1 MEFFLASGIDLKFII
16 KAYTIQI
23 LKASIIIPFIIF
35 VLGYY
40 LIDFKISFFGIIAFF
55 ISTVIMS
62 YTEVLFFNTI
72 TFSVEKYKLFKNMVF
87 FGNFFLIYISAMCAN
102 EIVEFVS
109 GLNISMYIFIIMSLV
124 AIIFGILTLFSK
136 GQEKII
142 GSYTYIDMLWK
153 GYIFLYIIFACELS
167 KDLLQM
173 EKITR
178 RIEWLIANGT
188 RLQSILINHTVS
200 LWISTLLLL
209 MPLLGITIYKIGSPD
224 VAQILDFFTF
234 TLLSSIIINAVIL
247 VIRDMNKYKG
257 ISLRISV
264 FYFFILIIESMFYSW
279 SNNFILTVIIKYVIS
294 LCVSVFVLRMATKER
309 IVMAYY

>member
-1 MEFFLASGIDLKFII
+1 MDLTII
-16 KAYTIQI
+16 RIHVKKI
-23 LKASIIIPFIIF
+23 L
-35 VLGYY
+35 
-40 LIDFKISFFGIIAFF
+40 
-55 ISTVIMS
+55 T
-62 YTEVLFFNTI
+62 
-72 TFSVEKYKLFKNMVF
+72 
-87 FGNFFLIYISAMCAN
+87 GNFVF
-102 EIVEFVS
+102 
-109 GLNISMYIFIIMSLV
+109 MSLV

-136 GQEKII
+136 GQEIII

-153 GYIFLYIIFACELS
+153 GYIFLYIIFARELS

>member
-1 MEFFLASGIDLKFII
+1 MDLTII
-16 KAYTIQI
+16 RIHVKKI
-23 LKASIIIPFIIF
+23 L
-35 VLGYY
+35 
-40 LIDFKISFFGIIAFF
+40 
-55 ISTVIMS
+55 T
-62 YTEVLFFNTI
+62 
-72 TFSVEKYKLFKNMVF
+72 
-87 FGNFFLIYISAMCAN
+87 GNFVF
-102 EIVEFVS
+102 
-109 GLNISMYIFIIMSLV
+109 MSLV

-279 SNNFILTVIIKYVIS
+279 RNNFILTVIIKYVIS

>member
-1 MEFFLASGIDLKFII
+1 MDLTII
-16 KAYTIQI
+16 RIHVKKI
-23 LKASIIIPFIIF
+23 L
-35 VLGYY
+35 
-40 LIDFKISFFGIIAFF
+40 
-55 ISTVIMS
+55 T
-62 YTEVLFFNTI
+62 
-72 TFSVEKYKLFKNMVF
+72 
-87 FGNFFLIYISAMCAN
+87 GNFVF
-102 EIVEFVS
+102 
-109 GLNISMYIFIIMSLV
+109 MSLV
-124 AIIFGILTLFSK
+124 AIIFGILILFSK

>member
-1 MEFFLASGIDLKFII
+1 MDLTII
-16 KAYTIQI
+16 RIHVKKI
-23 LKASIIIPFIIF
+23 L
-35 VLGYY
+35 
-40 LIDFKISFFGIIAFF
+40 
-55 ISTVIMS
+55 T
-62 YTEVLFFNTI
+62 
-72 TFSVEKYKLFKNMVF
+72 
-87 FGNFFLIYISAMCAN
+87 GNFVF
-102 EIVEFVS
+102 
-109 GLNISMYIFIIMSLV
+109 MSLV

-188 RLQSILINHTVS
+188 RIQSILINHTVS

>member
-1 MEFFLASGIDLKFII
+1 MDLTII
-16 KAYTIQI
+16 RIHVKKI
-23 LKASIIIPFIIF
+23 L
-35 VLGYY
+35 
-40 LIDFKISFFGIIAFF
+40 
-55 ISTVIMS
+55 T
-62 YTEVLFFNTI
+62 
-72 TFSVEKYKLFKNMVF
+72 
-87 FGNFFLIYISAMCAN
+87 GNFVF
-102 EIVEFVS
+102 
-109 GLNISMYIFIIMSLV
+109 MSLV

-178 RIEWLIANGT
+178 GIEWLIANGT

>member
-1 MEFFLASGIDLKFII
+1 MDLTII
-16 KAYTIQI
+16 RIHVKKI
-23 LKASIIIPFIIF
+23 L
-35 VLGYY
+35 
-40 LIDFKISFFGIIAFF
+40 
-55 ISTVIMS
+55 T
-62 YTEVLFFNTI
+62 
-72 TFSVEKYKLFKNMVF
+72 
-87 FGNFFLIYISAMCAN
+87 GNFVF
-102 EIVEFVS
+102 
-109 GLNISMYIFIIMSLV
+109 MSLV

-264 FYFFILIIESMFYSW
+264 FYFFILIIESMFYSL

>member
-1 MEFFLASGIDLKFII
+1 MDLTII
-16 KAYTIQI
+16 RIHVKKI
-23 LKASIIIPFIIF
+23 L
-35 VLGYY
+35 
-40 LIDFKISFFGIIAFF
+40 
-55 ISTVIMS
+55 T
-62 YTEVLFFNTI
+62 
-72 TFSVEKYKLFKNMVF
+72 
-87 FGNFFLIYISAMCAN
+87 GNFVF
-102 EIVEFVS
+102 
-109 GLNISMYIFIIMSLV
+109 MSLV

-247 VIRDMNKYKG
+247 VIRDMNKYRG
-257 ISLRISV
+257 FPLRISV

>member
-1 MEFFLASGIDLKFII
+1 MDLTII
-16 KAYTIQI
+16 RIHVKKI
-23 LKASIIIPFIIF
+23 L
-35 VLGYY
+35 
-40 LIDFKISFFGIIAFF
+40 
-55 ISTVIMS
+55 T
-62 YTEVLFFNTI
+62 
-72 TFSVEKYKLFKNMVF
+72 
-87 FGNFFLIYISAMCAN
+87 GNFVF
-102 EIVEFVS
+102 
-109 GLNISMYIFIIMSLV
+109 MSLV

-247 VIRDMNKYKG
+247 VMRDMNKYKG

>member
-1 MEFFLASGIDLKFII
+1 MDLTII
-16 KAYTIQI
+16 RIHVKKI
-23 LKASIIIPFIIF
+23 L
-35 VLGYY
+35 
-40 LIDFKISFFGIIAFF
+40 
-55 ISTVIMS
+55 T
-62 YTEVLFFNTI
+62 
-72 TFSVEKYKLFKNMVF
+72 
-87 FGNFFLIYISAMCAN
+87 GNFVF
-102 EIVEFVS
+102 
-109 GLNISMYIFIIMSLV
+109 MSLV

-153 GYIFLYIIFACELS
+153 RYIFLYIIFACELS

>member
-1 MEFFLASGIDLKFII
+1 MDLTII
-16 KAYTIQI
+16 RIHVKKI
-23 LKASIIIPFIIF
+23 L
-35 VLGYY
+35 
-40 LIDFKISFFGIIAFF
+40 
-55 ISTVIMS
+55 T
-62 YTEVLFFNTI
+62 
-72 TFSVEKYKLFKNMVF
+72 
-87 FGNFFLIYISAMCAN
+87 GNFVF
-102 EIVEFVS
+102 
-109 GLNISMYIFIIMSLV
+109 MSLV

-153 GYIFLYIIFACELS
+153 GYIFLYIIFAGELS

>member
-1 MEFFLASGIDLKFII
+1 MDLTII
-16 KAYTIQI
+16 RIHVKKI
-23 LKASIIIPFIIF
+23 L
-35 VLGYY
+35 
-40 LIDFKISFFGIIAFF
+40 
-55 ISTVIMS
+55 T
-62 YTEVLFFNTI
+62 
-72 TFSVEKYKLFKNMVF
+72 
-87 FGNFFLIYISAMCAN
+87 GNFVF
-102 EIVEFVS
+102 
-109 GLNISMYIFIIMSLV
+109 MSLV

-188 RLQSILINHTVS
+188 RLKSILINHTVS
-200 LWISTLLLL
+200 LWMSTLLLL
-209 MPLLGITIYKIGSPD
+209 MPLLGITIYKVGLPD
-224 VAQILDFFTF
+224 VVQILDFFTF

-279 SNNFILTVIIKYVIS
+279 SNNSILTVIIKYVIS

>member
-1 MEFFLASGIDLKFII
+1 MDLTII
-16 KAYTIQI
+16 RIHVKKI
-23 LKASIIIPFIIF
+23 L
-35 VLGYY
+35 
-40 LIDFKISFFGIIAFF
+40 
-55 ISTVIMS
+55 T
-62 YTEVLFFNTI
+62 
-72 TFSVEKYKLFKNMVF
+72 
-87 FGNFFLIYISAMCAN
+87 GNFVF
-102 EIVEFVS
+102 
-109 GLNISMYIFIIMSLV
+109 MSLV

-188 RLQSILINHTVS
+188 RLQAILINHTVS

>member
-1 MEFFLASGIDLKFII
+1 MDLTII
-16 KAYTIQI
+16 RIHVK
-23 LKASIIIPFIIF
+23 KII
-35 VLGYY
+35 
-40 LIDFKISFFGIIAFF
+40 
-55 ISTVIMS
+55 T
-62 YTEVLFFNTI
+62 
-72 TFSVEKYKLFKNMVF
+72 
-87 FGNFFLIYISAMCAN
+87 GNFVF
-102 EIVEFVS
+102 
-109 GLNISMYIFIIMSLV
+109 MSLV

>member
-1 MEFFLASGIDLKFII
+1 MDLTII
-16 KAYTIQI
+16 RIHVKKI
-23 LKASIIIPFIIF
+23 L
-35 VLGYY
+35 
-40 LIDFKISFFGIIAFF
+40 
-55 ISTVIMS
+55 T
-62 YTEVLFFNTI
+62 
-72 TFSVEKYKLFKNMVF
+72 
-87 FGNFFLIYISAMCAN
+87 GNFVF
-102 EIVEFVS
+102 
-109 GLNISMYIFIIMSLV
+109 MSLV

-188 RLQSILINHTVS
+188 RLQSILITVS

>member
-1 MEFFLASGIDLKFII
+1 MDLTII
-16 KAYTIQI
+16 RIHVKKI
-23 LKASIIIPFIIF
+23 L
-35 VLGYY
+35 
-40 LIDFKISFFGIIAFF
+40 
-55 ISTVIMS
+55 T
-62 YTEVLFFNTI
+62 
-72 TFSVEKYKLFKNMVF
+72 
-87 FGNFFLIYISAMCAN
+87 GNFVF
-102 EIVEFVS
+102 
-109 GLNISMYIFIIMSLV
+109 MSLV

-224 VAQILDFFTF
+224 VAQILDSFTF

>member
-1 MEFFLASGIDLKFII
+1 MDLTII
-16 KAYTIQI
+16 RIHVKKI
-23 LKASIIIPFIIF
+23 L
-35 VLGYY
+35 
-40 LIDFKISFFGIIAFF
+40 
-55 ISTVIMS
+55 T
-62 YTEVLFFNTI
+62 
-72 TFSVEKYKLFKNMVF
+72 
-87 FGNFFLIYISAMCAN
+87 GNFVF
-102 EIVEFVS
+102 
-109 GLNISMYIFIIMSLV
+109 MSLV

-234 TLLSSIIINAVIL
+234 ALLSSIIINAVIL

>member
-1 MEFFLASGIDLKFII
+1 MDLTII
-16 KAYTIQI
+16 RIHVKKI
-23 LKASIIIPFIIF
+23 L
-35 VLGYY
+35 
-40 LIDFKISFFGIIAFF
+40 
-55 ISTVIMS
+55 T
-62 YTEVLFFNTI
+62 
-72 TFSVEKYKLFKNMVF
+72 
-87 FGNFFLIYISAMCAN
+87 GNFVF
-102 EIVEFVS
+102 
-109 GLNISMYIFIIMSLV
+109 MSLV

-188 RLQSILINHTVS
+188 RLQYILINHTVS

>member
-1 MEFFLASGIDLKFII
+1 MDLTII
-16 KAYTIQI
+16 RIHVKKI
-23 LKASIIIPFIIF
+23 L
-35 VLGYY
+35 
-40 LIDFKISFFGIIAFF
+40 
-55 ISTVIMS
+55 T
-62 YTEVLFFNTI
+62 
-72 TFSVEKYKLFKNMVF
+72 
-87 FGNFFLIYISAMCAN
+87 GNFVF
-102 EIVEFVS
+102 
-109 GLNISMYIFIIMSLV
+109 MSLV

-264 FYFFILIIESMFYSW
+264 FYFFNLIIESMFYSW

>member
-1 MEFFLASGIDLKFII
+1 MDLTII
-16 KAYTIQI
+16 RIHVKKI
-23 LKASIIIPFIIF
+23 L
-35 VLGYY
+35 
-40 LIDFKISFFGIIAFF
+40 
-55 ISTVIMS
+55 T
-62 YTEVLFFNTI
+62 
-72 TFSVEKYKLFKNMVF
+72 
-87 FGNFFLIYISAMCAN
+87 GNFVF
-102 EIVEFVS
+102 
-109 GLNISMYIFIIMSLV
+109 MSLV

-173 EKITR
+173 EKSTR

>member
-1 MEFFLASGIDLKFII
+1 MDLTII
-16 KAYTIQI
+16 RIHVKKI
-23 LKASIIIPFIIF
+23 L
-35 VLGYY
+35 
-40 LIDFKISFFGIIAFF
+40 
-55 ISTVIMS
+55 T
-62 YTEVLFFNTI
+62 
-72 TFSVEKYKLFKNMVF
+72 
-87 FGNFFLIYISAMCAN
+87 GNFVF
-102 EIVEFVS
+102 
-109 GLNISMYIFIIMSLV
+109 MSLV

-136 GQEKII
+136 GQEKMI

>member
-1 MEFFLASGIDLKFII
+1 MDLTII
-16 KAYTIQI
+16 RIHVKKI
-23 LKASIIIPFIIF
+23 L
-35 VLGYY
+35 
-40 LIDFKISFFGIIAFF
+40 
-55 ISTVIMS
+55 T
-62 YTEVLFFNTI
+62 
-72 TFSVEKYKLFKNMVF
+72 
-87 FGNFFLIYISAMCAN
+87 GNFVF
-102 EIVEFVS
+102 
-109 GLNISMYIFIIMSLV
+109 MSLV

-309 IVMAYY
+309 TVMAYY

>member
-1 MEFFLASGIDLKFII
+1 MDLTII
-16 KAYTIQI
+16 RIHVKKI
-23 LKASIIIPFIIF
+23 L
-35 VLGYY
+35 
-40 LIDFKISFFGIIAFF
+40 
-55 ISTVIMS
+55 T
-62 YTEVLFFNTI
+62 
-72 TFSVEKYKLFKNMVF
+72 
-87 FGNFFLIYISAMCAN
+87 GNFVF
-102 EIVEFVS
+102 
-109 GLNISMYIFIIMSLV
+109 MSLV

-209 MPLLGITIYKIGSPD
+209 MPLLGLTIYKIGSPD

>member
-1 MEFFLASGIDLKFII
+1 MDLTII
-16 KAYTIQI
+16 RIHVKKI
-23 LKASIIIPFIIF
+23 L
-35 VLGYY
+35 
-40 LIDFKISFFGIIAFF
+40 
-55 ISTVIMS
+55 T
-62 YTEVLFFNTI
+62 
-72 TFSVEKYKLFKNMVF
+72 
-87 FGNFFLIYISAMCAN
+87 GNFVF
-102 EIVEFVS
+102 
-109 GLNISMYIFIIMSLV
+109 MSLV

-153 GYIFLYIIFACELS
+153 VYIFLYIIFACELS

>member
-1 MEFFLASGIDLKFII
+1 MDLTII
-16 KAYTIQI
+16 RIHVKKI
-23 LKASIIIPFIIF
+23 L
-35 VLGYY
+35 
-40 LIDFKISFFGIIAFF
+40 
-55 ISTVIMS
+55 T
-62 YTEVLFFNTI
+62 
-72 TFSVEKYKLFKNMVF
+72 
-87 FGNFFLIYISAMCAN
+87 GNFVF
-102 EIVEFVS
+102 
-109 GLNISMYIFIIMSLV
+109 MSLV

-257 ISLRISV
+257 IYLRISV

-279 SNNFILTVIIKYVIS
+279 SNNFILSVIILIRNAFY
-294 LCVSVFVLRMATKER
+294 
-309 IVMAYY
+309 IVHI

>member
-1 MEFFLASGIDLKFII
+1 MDLTII
-16 KAYTIQI
+16 RIHVKKI
-23 LKASIIIPFIIF
+23 L
-35 VLGYY
+35 
-40 LIDFKISFFGIIAFF
+40 
-55 ISTVIMS
+55 T
-62 YTEVLFFNTI
+62 
-72 TFSVEKYKLFKNMVF
+72 
-87 FGNFFLIYISAMCAN
+87 GNFVF
-102 EIVEFVS
+102 
-109 GLNISMYIFIIMSLV
+109 MSLV

-200 LWISTLLLL
+200 LWLSTLLLL

>member
-1 MEFFLASGIDLKFII
+1 MDLTII
-16 KAYTIQI
+16 RIHVKKI
-23 LKASIIIPFIIF
+23 L
-35 VLGYY
+35 
-40 LIDFKISFFGIIAFF
+40 
-55 ISTVIMS
+55 T
-62 YTEVLFFNTI
+62 
-72 TFSVEKYKLFKNMVF
+72 
-87 FGNFFLIYISAMCAN
+87 GNFVF
-102 EIVEFVS
+102 
-109 GLNISMYIFIIMSLV
+109 MSLV

-209 MPLLGITIYKIGSPD
+209 MPVLGITIYKIGSPD

>member
-1 MEFFLASGIDLKFII
+1 MDLTII
-16 KAYTIQI
+16 RIHVKKI
-23 LKASIIIPFIIF
+23 L
-35 VLGYY
+35 
-40 LIDFKISFFGIIAFF
+40 
-55 ISTVIMS
+55 T
-62 YTEVLFFNTI
+62 
-72 TFSVEKYKLFKNMVF
+72 
-87 FGNFFLIYISAMCAN
+87 GNFVF
-102 EIVEFVS
+102 
-109 GLNISMYIFIIMSLV
+109 MSLV

-153 GYIFLYIIFACELS
+153 GYILLYIIFACELS

>member
-1 MEFFLASGIDLKFII
+1 MDLTII
-16 KAYTIQI
+16 RIHVKKI
-23 LKASIIIPFIIF
+23 L
-35 VLGYY
+35 
-40 LIDFKISFFGIIAFF
+40 
-55 ISTVIMS
+55 T
-62 YTEVLFFNTI
+62 
-72 TFSVEKYKLFKNMVF
+72 
-87 FGNFFLIYISAMCAN
+87 GNFVF
-102 EIVEFVS
+102 
-109 GLNISMYIFIIMSLV
+109 MSLV

-209 MPLLGITIYKIGSPD
+209 MPQLGITIYKIGSPD

>member
-1 MEFFLASGIDLKFII
+1 MDLTII
-16 KAYTIQI
+16 RIHVKKI
-23 LKASIIIPFIIF
+23 L
-35 VLGYY
+35 
-40 LIDFKISFFGIIAFF
+40 
-55 ISTVIMS
+55 T
-62 YTEVLFFNTI
+62 
-72 TFSVEKYKLFKNMVF
+72 
-87 FGNFFLIYISAMCAN
+87 GNFVF
-102 EIVEFVS
+102 
-109 GLNISMYIFIIMSLV
+109 MSLV

-257 ISLRISV
+257 ISLHISV

>member
-1 MEFFLASGIDLKFII
+1 MDLTII
-16 KAYTIQI
+16 RIHVKKI
-23 LKASIIIPFIIF
+23 L
-35 VLGYY
+35 
-40 LIDFKISFFGIIAFF
+40 
-55 ISTVIMS
+55 T
-62 YTEVLFFNTI
+62 
-72 TFSVEKYKLFKNMVF
+72 
-87 FGNFFLIYISAMCAN
+87 GNFVF
-102 EIVEFVS
+102 
-109 GLNISMYIFIIMSLV
+109 MSLV

-153 GYIFLYIIFACELS
+153 GYIFFFFIFACELS

>member
-1 MEFFLASGIDLKFII
+1 MDLTII
-16 KAYTIQI
+16 RIHVKKI
-23 LKASIIIPFIIF
+23 L
-35 VLGYY
+35 
-40 LIDFKISFFGIIAFF
+40 
-55 ISTVIMS
+55 T
-62 YTEVLFFNTI
+62 
-72 TFSVEKYKLFKNMVF
+72 
-87 FGNFFLIYISAMCAN
+87 GNFVF
-102 EIVEFVS
+102 
-109 GLNISMYIFIIMSLV
+109 MSLV
-124 AIIFGILTLFSK
+124 AIIFGILTLFST

>member
-1 MEFFLASGIDLKFII
+1 MDLTII
-16 KAYTIQI
+16 RIHVKKI
-23 LKASIIIPFIIF
+23 L
-35 VLGYY
+35 
-40 LIDFKISFFGIIAFF
+40 
-55 ISTVIMS
+55 T
-62 YTEVLFFNTI
+62 
-72 TFSVEKYKLFKNMVF
+72 
-87 FGNFFLIYISAMCAN
+87 GNFVF
-102 EIVEFVS
+102 
-109 GLNISMYIFIIMSLV
+109 MSLV

-178 RIEWLIANGT
+178 RIEWLIANVT
-188 RLQSILINHTVS
+188 RLQSILIYHTVS

>member
-1 MEFFLASGIDLKFII
+1 MDLTII
-16 KAYTIQI
+16 RIHVKKI
-23 LKASIIIPFIIF
+23 L
-35 VLGYY
+35 
-40 LIDFKISFFGIIAFF
+40 
-55 ISTVIMS
+55 T
-62 YTEVLFFNTI
+62 
-72 TFSVEKYKLFKNMVF
+72 
-87 FGNFFLIYISAMCAN
+87 GNFVF
-102 EIVEFVS
+102 
-109 GLNISMYIFIIMSLV
+109 MSLV

-142 GSYTYIDMLWK
+142 GSYTYIDMLLK

>member
-1 MEFFLASGIDLKFII
+1 MDLTII
-16 KAYTIQI
+16 RIHVKKI
-23 LKASIIIPFIIF
+23 L
-35 VLGYY
+35 
-40 LIDFKISFFGIIAFF
+40 
-55 ISTVIMS
+55 T
-62 YTEVLFFNTI
+62 
-72 TFSVEKYKLFKNMVF
+72 
-87 FGNFFLIYISAMCAN
+87 GNFVF
-102 EIVEFVS
+102 
-109 GLNISMYIFIIMSLV
+109 MSLV

-264 FYFFILIIESMFYSW
+264 FYFFVLIIESMFYSW

>member
-1 MEFFLASGIDLKFII
+1 MDLTII
-16 KAYTIQI
+16 RIHVKKI
-23 LKASIIIPFIIF
+23 L
-35 VLGYY
+35 
-40 LIDFKISFFGIIAFF
+40 
-55 ISTVIMS
+55 T
-62 YTEVLFFNTI
+62 
-72 TFSVEKYKLFKNMVF
+72 
-87 FGNFFLIYISAMCAN
+87 GNFVF
-102 EIVEFVS
+102 
-109 GLNISMYIFIIMSLV
+109 MSLV

-234 TLLSSIIINAVIL
+234 TILSSIIINAVIL

-279 SNNFILTVIIKYVIS
+279 SNNFILTVRIKYVIS

>member
-1 MEFFLASGIDLKFII
+1 MDLTII
-16 KAYTIQI
+16 RIHVKKI
-23 LKASIIIPFIIF
+23 L
-35 VLGYY
+35 
-40 LIDFKISFFGIIAFF
+40 
-55 ISTVIMS
+55 T
-62 YTEVLFFNTI
+62 
-72 TFSVEKYKLFKNMVF
+72 
-87 FGNFFLIYISAMCAN
+87 GNFVF
-102 EIVEFVS
+102 
-109 GLNISMYIFIIMSLV
+109 MSLV

-142 GSYTYIDMLWK
+142 GSYTYINMLWK

>member
-1 MEFFLASGIDLKFII
+1 MDLTII
-16 KAYTIQI
+16 RIHVKKI
-23 LKASIIIPFIIF
+23 L
-35 VLGYY
+35 
-40 LIDFKISFFGIIAFF
+40 
-55 ISTVIMS
+55 T
-62 YTEVLFFNTI
+62 
-72 TFSVEKYKLFKNMVF
+72 
-87 FGNFFLIYISAMCAN
+87 GNFVF
-102 EIVEFVS
+102 
-109 GLNISMYIFIIMSLV
+109 MSLV

-173 EKITR
+173 EKFTR
-178 RIEWLIANGT
+178 RREWLIANGT

>member
-1 MEFFLASGIDLKFII
+1 MDLTII
-16 KAYTIQI
+16 RIHVKKI
-23 LKASIIIPFIIF
+23 L
-35 VLGYY
+35 
-40 LIDFKISFFGIIAFF
+40 
-55 ISTVIMS
+55 T
-62 YTEVLFFNTI
+62 
-72 TFSVEKYKLFKNMVF
+72 
-87 FGNFFLIYISAMCAN
+87 GNFVF
-102 EIVEFVS
+102 
-109 GLNISMYIFIIMSLV
+109 MSLV

-294 LCVSVFVLRMATKER
+294 LCVSVFVLRMATKEK

>member
-1 MEFFLASGIDLKFII
+1 MDLTII
-16 KAYTIQI
+16 RIHVKKI
-23 LKASIIIPFIIF
+23 L
-35 VLGYY
+35 
-40 LIDFKISFFGIIAFF
+40 
-55 ISTVIMS
+55 T
-62 YTEVLFFNTI
+62 
-72 TFSVEKYKLFKNMVF
+72 
-87 FGNFFLIYISAMCAN
+87 GNFVF
-102 EIVEFVS
+102 
-109 GLNISMYIFIIMSLV
+109 MSLV

-279 SNNFILTVIIKYVIS
+279 SNNFILTVIIKYEIS